1 MDLCPERISDDQLLF
16 LIALYVPITLANVD
30 VFLRRRLEVRIRSSM
45 RLLSLAALV
54 LVLCLAIAPAS
65 FAGEDDGGPGPTQ
78 VGEVSGPS
86 STPAPASSTGPS
98 SSGGVAGATH
108 TVSKSTRSN
117 TALQTTDTKTAVGG
131 VQTGFGGMAVSSPQG
146 RTIAIALASGGM
158 LLLLVSGSGLVP
170 LRRRSDG

>member
-1 MDLCPERISDDQLLF
+1 
-16 LIALYVPITLANVD
+16 
-30 VFLRRRLEVRIRSSM
+30 M

-108 TVSKSTRSN
+108 TVSKSKTSKN
-117 TALQTTDTKTAVGG
+117 TALQTVSDTTAAVGG
-131 VQTGFGGMAVSSPQG
+131 VQTGFGGAAVNSPEG

>member
-1 MDLCPERISDDQLLF
+1 
-16 LIALYVPITLANVD
+16 
-30 VFLRRRLEVRIRSSM
+30 M
-45 RLLSLAALV
+45 RLLSLAALA

-78 VGEVSGPS
+78 AGEVSGPT

-108 TVSKSTRSN
+108 TKRSN
-117 TALQTTDTKTAVGG
+117 VSNASLQTKSDTTATVGG
-131 VQTGFGGMAVSSPQG
+131 IQTGFGGAAVSSPEG